1 MINCT
6 LSGGRGEGLDVKL
19 LVSNCRVDSSRYC
32 RDSAG
37 VVGVIPGGVAYREA
51 VNFKEKFERFV
62 ELGVGGLKKEIE
74 ELYRRAFVSR
84 GKHLI

>member
-1 MINCT
+1 MIH
-6 LSGGRGEGLDVKL
+6 SGDNINFILLLGENIHIL
-19 LVSNCRVDSSRYC
+19 
-32 RDSAG
+32 G
-37 VVGVIPGGVAYREA
+37 VVPGGVAYREA

-84 GKHLI
+84 SKHLI

>member
-1 MINCT
+1 M
-6 LSGGRGEGLDVKL
+6 
-19 LVSNCRVDSSRYC
+19 
-32 RDSAG
+32 
-37 VVGVIPGGVAYREA
+37 AYREA